1 MQKRLRSAG
10 GSQPTGQVVAKA
22 AGVTSGSSNGSRAK
36 SVMAEMGSK
45 GGKIGGK
52 RRAENMSPEQR
63 RSAASRAARARWSG
77 EKPQAATAEAKREA
91 ALRKIANIFEEQ
103 MTSLGLSDE
112 EKNARVA
119 DFAAFVD
126 SKVSSAP
133 RAKRPARLHSAAL
146 RA

>member
-1 MQKRLRSAG
+1 MQKRLRSE
-10 GSQPTGQVVAKA
+10 
-22 AGVTSGSSNGSRAK
+22 SGSRGAGRVATSAKVAGRASNGNGAK

-63 RSAASRAARARWSG
+63 RSAASRAAKARWSG
-77 EKPQAATAEAKREA
+77 EKQPAVAEEKREA

-119 DFAAFVD
+119 EFAAFVD

-133 RAKRPARLHSAAL
+133 RAKRPARLQSAAL